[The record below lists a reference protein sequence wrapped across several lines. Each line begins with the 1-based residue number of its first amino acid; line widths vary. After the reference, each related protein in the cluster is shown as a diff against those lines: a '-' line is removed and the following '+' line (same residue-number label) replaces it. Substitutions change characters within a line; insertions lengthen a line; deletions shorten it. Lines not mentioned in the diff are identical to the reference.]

1 MNMICIRCGSADVRC
16 RTMINPNT
24 QVVEACEPENLRQ
37 GHCRACGQ
45 EVMLT
50 APETVRQEIARR
62 YRSFIKENGHKPDY
76 VLCSIVWR
84 DDMNECCERKIQ
96 LSADSNPDVDDD
108 IFYYCD
114 NLADLLVLT
123 EPGGEDFVVTGCLGF
138 GCFTE
143 EERGNKEVFDFDI
156 EGETISVS
164 GFEVRKFYA
173 HQSLTARDIKEYAA
187 RNTAYAKKRAKC
199 KQQLD
204 ADLIRQLL
212 KGEMRMK
219 AGETFCFRLQLHF
232 AWYVQL
238 TKEDE
243 RKYRPFR
250 YALKADCLDNPQ
262 GFSRR
267 YVSMEDAL
275 LHCLNGFNENASI
288 PDRYKSIGH
297 YLSGSTTREHDTDF
311 EEEDVKFHL

>member
-1 MNMICIRCGSADVRC
+1 MKIICTHCGSTDVRC
-16 RTMINPNT
+16 RLLINPNSQGT
-24 QVVEACEPENLRQ
+24 IHYSREDLLHGYCESCKR
-37 GHCRACGQ
+37 HA
-45 EVMLT
+45 VLT
-50 APETVRQEIARR
+50 DVNAANQEIERL
-62 YRSFIKENGHKPDY
+62 YREFVKENGCEPDY
-76 VLCSIVWR
+76 ARCSIAWK
-84 DDMNECCERKIQ
+84 DEEDETHERLIQ

-108 IFYYCD
+108 TFFYCD
-114 NLADLLVLT
+114 SLSGLKSLA

-143 EERGNKEVFDFDI
+143 EKRGNKEVFDFDI

-212 KGEMRMK
+212 KGEKRMK
-219 AGETFCFRLQLHF
+219 AGETFYFRLQLHF